1 LALMVSKRSRL
12 GPESRVVAE
21 RKNAGKIAARIWRGL
36 IGFNR
41 KTAGPLHYSRTV
53 LTARS
58 ETGRILGGLILQSWW
73 KESFVELLWLS
84 ERARGQGLGSALIAE
99 AERRARRRGS
109 KLLHLST
116 YSFQAPRFYEKL
128 GFRCVGKM
136 SGSPKGAS
144 RYYYMKRLHEGKT

>member
-1 LALMVSKRSRL
+1 MAKSGTYKA
-12 GPESRVVAE
+12 RVVAE
-21 RKNAGKIAARIWRGL
+21 RKNAGKIGARIWRGL

-41 KTAGPLHYSRTV
+41 KTAGPFHYSRAV

-58 ETGRILGGLILQSWW
+58 ERGTILGGLIMQSWW
-73 KESFVELLWLS
+73 KETFVEVLWLS
-84 ERARGQGLGSALIAE
+84 RRARGHGLGSELIAE

-128 GFRCVGKM
+128 GFRRCGKM
-136 SGSPKGAS
+136 SGSPNGES
-144 RYYYMKRLHEGKT
+144 RFYYLKRL